1 MKITSEELISKIT
14 ELKEAGFDMLED
26 VTAVDYKDRF
36 EINYRLRNIQ
46 SGEVETIKVDLE
58 HENPKIATLVPL
70 YRGAE
75 FQEREVFD
83 LMGIVFEGHPDLR
96 RILLPEDW
104 AGYPLRKD
112 YVID

>member
-1 MKITSEELISKIT
+1 MKISPDELLTKAA
-14 ELKEAGFDMLED
+14 ELKDSGFDMLED

-36 EINYRLRNIQ
+36 EINYRLRNIS
-46 SGEVETIKVDLE
+46 SGAVETIKIDLSRE
-58 HENPKIATLVPL
+58 EPVIASLVPL

-96 RILLPEDW
+96 RILLPDDW
-104 AGYPLRKD
+104 EGYPLRND

>member
-1 MKITSEELISKIT
+1 MKISPDELLTKAA
-14 ELKEAGFDMLED
+14 ELKDAGFDMLED

-36 EINYRLRNIQ
+36 EINYRLRNVA
-46 SGEVETIKVDLE
+46 SGEAETIKIDLSRE
-58 HENPKIATLVPL
+58 EPVVPSLVPL

-96 RILLPEDW
+96 RILLPDDW
-104 AGYPLRKD
+104 EGHPLRKD